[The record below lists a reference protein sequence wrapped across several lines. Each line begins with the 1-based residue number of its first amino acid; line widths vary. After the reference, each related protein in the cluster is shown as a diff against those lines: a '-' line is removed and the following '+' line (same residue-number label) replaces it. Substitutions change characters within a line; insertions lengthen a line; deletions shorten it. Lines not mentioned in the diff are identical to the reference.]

1 MIGSTLKTLLAA
13 AALGG
18 LVSAASAQSTAN
30 WRLTHFAGETSA
42 FYTMTTLPFIERVS
56 QMTGGRVA
64 ITPYP
69 GGVLAPPLEG
79 YNAVRDG
86 IADVGHLTPM
96 YVINVHPAN
105 TFWGGHPGG
114 MGPEALVHWLYNGG
128 GAELLAEFR
137 RETSNMHSLI
147 LSVGPAEVWHSHTPI
162 RMPEDLAGLRF
173 RSGSAWATIL
183 AEYFNAAPTSVPGSE
198 VYTML
203 ERRAID
209 VAEWSTPQE
218 NIIAGLHNAAPYVIT
233 PGAHTPSWAF
243 ELVMPAARWD
253 ALDAQTQALIEAA
266 AKLSTLETL
275 HAWRVADIA
284 AMEVIRNSAAEIV
297 ELDES
302 MIVAIREAGR
312 AWAYAQV
319 EQLET
324 QGDTWMRRVTDSY
337 YGFYDAWLESQL
349 FGDI

>member
-1 MIGSTLKTLLAA
+1 MIRSALKAMLAA
-13 AALGG
+13 AAFGG
-18 LVSAASAQSTAN
+18 LASMATADTTAN

-42 FYTMTTLPFIERVS
+42 FYTLTTLPFIERLTQLTRGEVS
-56 QMTGGRVA
+56 

-69 GGVLAPPLEG
+69 GGVLAPSLEG

-96 YVINVHPAN
+96 YIVNVHPAN
-105 TFWGGHPGG
+105 SFWGGHPGG
-114 MGPEALVHWLYNGG
+114 MGPEAFIQWLYEAG
-128 GAELLAEFR
+128 GADLLAEFR
-137 RETSNMHSLI
+137 RETSNMHGLI
-147 LSVGPAEVWHSHTPI
+147 LSAGPAEVWHSHTPI
-162 RMPEDLAGLRF
+162 RTPEDLAGLRF

-183 AEYFNAAPTSVPGSE
+183 AEYFDAAPTSVPGSE

-209 VAEWSTPQE
+209 VAEWSTPSE

-253 ALDAQTQALIEAA
+253 ALDEETQNMIEAA

-275 HAWRVADIA
+275 HAWRAADII
-284 AMEVIRNSAAEIV
+284 AMEQIYNSTAEV
-297 ELDES
+297 VTLDDS
-302 MIVAIREAGR
+302 MLIAIREAGR
-312 AWAYAQV
+312 AWAYA
-319 EQLET
+319 EAERLEAE
-324 QGDTWMRRVTDSY
+324 GDTWMRRVADSY
-337 YGFYDAWLESQL
+337 YGFYDKWLESQL
-349 FGDI
+349 FGDR